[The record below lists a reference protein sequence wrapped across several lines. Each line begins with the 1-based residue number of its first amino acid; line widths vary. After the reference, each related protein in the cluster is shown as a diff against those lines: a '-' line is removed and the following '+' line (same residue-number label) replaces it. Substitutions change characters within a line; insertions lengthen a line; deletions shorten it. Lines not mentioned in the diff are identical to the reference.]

1 MKSINLSRR
10 SKSVRYLCSAD
21 ERLAKAIR
29 AVGKFSYAREDDPYA
44 FLVHVIIEQ
53 MLSIAVG
60 RKIYMRLD
68 ELSGGIKPE
77 NVANLTEE
85 ELRSVGMSSRKSGYI
100 LNTTDA
106 VLKGELNFKKLER
119 LMDDEVMKTL
129 RSIKGIGPWTAKM
142 YLIFVLDRQ
151 DVLPIEDLTFMQA
164 LKWLCGVNDMTA
176 AEAKA
181 RCAAW
186 SPYSS
191 VAARYLYRAFDSGL
205 TKTDINLLR

>member
-1 MKSINLSRR
+1 MKSINLSTR

-29 AVGKFSYAREDDPYA
+29 AVGKFSYAREEDPYA
-44 FLVHVIIEQ
+44 FLVHEIIEQ

-60 RKIYMRLD
+60 EKIYSRL
-68 ELSGGIKPE
+68 EGLCGGIKPE
-77 NVANLTEE
+77 NVVKLTED
-85 ELRSVGMSSRKSGYI
+85 ELRSVGMSVRKSAYI
-100 LNTTDA
+100 LNMTEA
-106 VLKGELNFKKLER
+106 VMNGSLNFKKLER
-119 LMDDEVMKTL
+119 LNDDEVMKTL

-164 LKWLCGVNDMTA
+164 LKWLCGEEDMTA
-176 AEAKA
+176 AAAKA
-181 RCAAW
+181 RCAVW